1 VINVEPMYAA
11 TDLDLLPR
19 AYPDRPRVAARLKAV
34 PEDFEVDEIPAYT
47 PVGEGSH
54 LYLWIEKRDVAGN
67 DLLNRLAAELAIAP
81 QDIGA
86 AGTKDRRAVT
96 RQWLSVPQEC
106 EDRLPWVRQLTDIRI
121 LNVVRHG
128 NKLRTGHLWGNR
140 FSILLRD
147 ADPSCLADLVET
159 ARLAGERGFP
169 NFFGTQR
176 FGWSKDTLRIGLAR
190 LDPSTA
196 AGGPAGYERRL
207 SHFEKRM
214 TVSAVQSAL
223 FNRCLTMRMERG
235 LATTVLPGDVLQKT
249 ETGGLFTSSETAVDQ
264 ARLDAGEVR
273 LTGPVWGHKMKGAHD
288 EADALERAVLDE
300 AGLTP
305 ASFKVFAKLAEGTRR
320 PLFIRPDDLRVEPQH
335 DGIRLSFSLPK
346 GCYATVL
353 MREFLLPEAVRGI
366 DEAAPA
372 QEADEKQE

>member
-1 VINVEPMYAA
+1 MINVEPMYAA

-54 LYLWIEKRDVAGN
+54 LFLWVEKRDVAGN

-147 ADPSCLADLVET
+147 ADPSCLADMVET

-196 AGGPAGYERRL
+196 AGGPGGYERRL

-235 LATTVLPGDVLQKT
+235 LATTVLAGDVLQKT

-335 DGIRLSFSLPK
+335 DGIRLSFGLPK

-353 MREFLLPEAVRGI
+353 MREFLLPEAIRGI
-366 DEAAPA
+366 DEAPPA
-372 QEADEKQE
+372 QDAEEK